1 MKAMKRNLKY
11 WGYSVEM
18 LLLPAAGVVALLSLV
33 EYADGGSVAA
43 LSYLLS
49 YLPLIGIIMMAVLG
63 FVGVGTYF
71 PFAMSMGS
79 TRKANFAAMQIME
92 HMMALQVVL
101 VTFIIHTV
109 YMLISAAEN
118 AIYYT
123 PAGYLFLL
131 FFNCCICNIL
141 GTLSFKFGRTA
152 ALIGYILMIVACGA
166 GVGVASALQVDGL
179 GSLSVSVQF
188 ICFAAAF
195 LLDML
200 MILLNFLAIKKYEV
214 RA

>member
-1 MKAMKRNLKY
+1 MRAMKRNLKY

-18 LLLPAAGVVALLSLV
+18 LLLPAAGVAAFLSLV
-33 EYADGGSVAA
+33 EYADGGGEAA

-49 YLPLIGIIMMAVLG
+49 YLPLMGTIMMAVLG

-92 HMMALQVVL
+92 HMMAIQVVL
-101 VTFIIHTV
+101 VTFIIHTI
-109 YMLISAAEN
+109 YMQISAAEN
-118 AIYYT
+118 AIYT

-166 GVGVASALQVDGL
+166 GAGVASALQVDGL
-179 GSLSVSVQF
+179 GSLSVSVQY